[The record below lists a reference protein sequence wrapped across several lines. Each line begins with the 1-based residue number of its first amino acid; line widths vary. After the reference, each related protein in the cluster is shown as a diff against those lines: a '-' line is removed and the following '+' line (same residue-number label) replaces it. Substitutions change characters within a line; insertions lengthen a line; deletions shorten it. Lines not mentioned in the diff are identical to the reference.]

1 MGIGEK
7 DMTDTTQPE
16 LLRLADEFERPYWD
30 DGTPHGQLVEA
41 ATELRRLHA
50 ELQRCKQVCD
60 ATAEGWRADAEGWK
74 AEREALLG
82 ALKELTGGANKRF
95 SGGKWDR
102 ARAAINAMEE
112 KT

>member
-1 MGIGEK
+1 MS
-7 DMTDTTQPE
+7 TQPK
-16 LLRLADEFERPYWD
+16 LIRFRALRLARELDESAGY
-30 DGTPHGQLVEA
+30 GA
-41 ATELRRLHA
+41 AAQIIAAAAVELRLLHA
-50 ELQRCKQVCD
+50 ETQRCRIVCD
-60 ATAEGWRADAEGWK
+60 ATAEGWRTDAEEWK